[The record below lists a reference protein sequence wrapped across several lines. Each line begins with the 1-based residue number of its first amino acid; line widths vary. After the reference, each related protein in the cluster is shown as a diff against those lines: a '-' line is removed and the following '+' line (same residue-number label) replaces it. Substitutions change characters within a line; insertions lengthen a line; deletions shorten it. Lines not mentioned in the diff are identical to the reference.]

1 MGALQIDRQLSWQLQ
16 LPGQQQQ
23 QQQMQAQMQAQ
34 QQQQQMLQ
42 LQQMETVASAAAQQL
57 TSLKL
62 ELQQRQQ
69 AQEAQLLAAMVT
81 SGLPASSLEVSNALM
96 AQLPMSADMTC
107 QGVDGSLLY
116 VQNAPAAM
124 NMQGL
129 LDPAFAGIG
138 SSGVALDGSGGIL
151 GATGVMLPSAA
162 AAGAA
167 TGEVGRASFDLSTMQ
182 LPQGSQC
189 YQVVQDAA
197 PAAADSC
204 MMVSE
209 GPILQQQQQQQ
220 QQQQLLAAGG
230 LTDVMVL
237 PGQLQGGGYSGNYCI

>member
-1 MGALQIDRQLSWQLQ
+1 MQIDRQLSWQLQ
-16 LPGQQQQ
+16 LQGQH

-42 LQQMETVASAAAQQL
+42 LQQMETVASAAAQRL

-96 AQLPMSADMTC
+96 AQMPMSADMTC

-116 VQNAPAAM
+116 VQNACAAV
-124 NMQGL
+124 NTPLQGL

-138 SSGVALDGSGGIL
+138 SDMGLDGSSGVLGSAGGML
-151 GATGVMLPSAA
+151 TSVAAPGAVTG
-162 AAGAA
+162 G
-167 TGEVGRASFDLSTMQ
+167 VGRASFDLSTMR

-197 PAAADSC
+197 AAAADSC

-209 GPILQQQQQQQ
+209 GLILQQQQQQ
-220 QQQQLLAAGG
+220 
-230 LTDVMVL
+230 
-237 PGQLQGGGYSGNYCI
+237 